1 MARIDKLLK
10 FIVDSKASDLH
21 ISAGSP
27 PRIRQFSELKKT
39 NAPVMDGNET
49 HSLLMETLSP
59 TQQGHFKEHQ
69 SVDFCYEVAGIG
81 RFRANVFQ
89 QRLGV
94 GGAFR
99 ALPEKPPSLESLN
112 MPPAIE
118 RLLDFQQGLI
128 LVTGPAGC
136 GKTTT
141 LGGMLNHINEKRD
154 EHIITVED
162 PVEIVHKSK
171 QCVVTHREVG
181 LHTDSFQVALR
192 AALREDPDV
201 ILVGEMRDLE
211 TIQMAITSAE
221 TGHLVLA
228 TLHTAS
234 AARTINRIIDVFPPE
249 QMPQI
254 RAMVSESI
262 RGVISQ
268 QLLVRAD
275 GKGMQLCLEVM
286 LATPAIAHLIRE
298 NRAYQIPSLMQIGSS
313 RGMKL
318 MDETLLEYVQVGI
331 ITPETAFSAAENKG
345 EFQERLGAMNFSQ
358 VASEEEEIADFLK
371 EE

>member
-10 FIVDSKASDLH
+10 FIVDSDASDLH
-21 ISAGSP
+21 ISAGSA
-27 PRIRQFSELKKT
+27 PRIRRYSELKKT
-39 NAPVMDGNET
+39 TGAVMNADET
-49 HSLLMETLSP
+49 RALLMETLTS
-59 TQQGHFKEHQ
+59 TQRGHFKEHQ
-69 SVDFCYEVAGIG
+69 SVDFCYEIAGLG

-99 ALPEKPPSLESLN
+99 ALPNKPPTMESLN

-118 RLLDFQQGLI
+118 RLLDYQQGLI

-141 LGGMLNHINEKRD
+141 LGAMLNHINEKRE
-154 EHIITVED
+154 EHIVTVED
-162 PVEIVHKSK
+162 PIEIVHESK
-171 QCVVTHREVG
+171 KCVVTHREVG
-181 LHTDSFQVALR
+181 LHTKTFKIALR

-275 GKGMQLCLEVM
+275 GKGMQLCMEVM
-286 LATPAIAHLIRE
+286 LATPAISHLIRE
-298 NRAYQIPSLMQIGSS
+298 NRSYQIPSLMQIGST
-313 RGMKL
+313 RGMRL
-318 MDETLLEYVQVGI
+318 MDETLLEYVQAGI
-331 ITPETAFSAAENKG
+331 ITPETGFSAAENKG
-345 EFQERLGAMNFSQ
+345 EFQERLGALNFSQ
-358 VASEEEEIADFLK
+358 VGSKEEDIADFLND
-371 EE
+371 E

>member
-162 PVEIVHKSK
+162 PVVELFIVS
-171 QCVVTHREVG
+171 TI
-181 LHTDSFQVALR
+181 VAVLSQP
-192 AALREDPDV
+192 AALV
-201 ILVGEMRDLE
+201 
-211 TIQMAITSAE
+211 
-221 TGHLVLA
+221 VL
-228 TLHTAS
+228 
-234 AARTINRIIDVFPPE
+234 
-249 QMPQI
+249 
-254 RAMVSESI
+254 
-262 RGVISQ
+262 
-268 QLLVRAD
+268 
-275 GKGMQLCLEVM
+275 
-286 LATPAIAHLIRE
+286 
-298 NRAYQIPSLMQIGSS
+298 
-313 RGMKL
+313 
-318 MDETLLEYVQVGI
+318 
-331 ITPETAFSAAENKG
+331 
-345 EFQERLGAMNFSQ
+345 
-358 VASEEEEIADFLK
+358 
-371 EE
+371 